1 MTHTQTWIHKL
12 GHSTKRTQ
20 CLALARSR
28 AYARAREQNRHT
40 HTRTQSSSRHRIS
53 RSELMMTP
61 LTLTPVR
68 VRVRVRVGVGV
79 GVSVRERMCVRA
91 HVGDACA
98 CAWCVCGAPPLPPS
112 LSLSLPLPLFLPP
125 SLALFFCPPLSSAFF
140 ERVPAWTAFACA
152 PLLGR
157 GPDFPSQMLISRAL
171 LATHKS
177 ITARPRRKHRNS
189 GETVQDR
196 GGRVGGC
203 LLRSCRSQRPRVAIG
218 HLDEARHAPG
228 GNEKKER
235 KKQPLFTS
243 NRSYTNCSQRA

>member
-157 GPDFPSQMLISRAL
+157 GPGFPSQMRISRAL
-171 LATHKS
+171 WATHKS

-218 HLDEARHAPG
+218 HLDEAHAPW
-228 GNEKKER
+228 ERKKER
-235 KKQPLFTS
+235 KK
-243 NRSYTNCSQRA
+243 